1 MNEDC
6 SENED
11 SEERELEKAYQNVHV
26 NVSTKQWTQLNIPS
40 IIFSQQI
47 KTEYKLMSYMPF
59 LRRFSFKW
67 QLIISMLILVPENHC
82 KRYCSFYVGSFS

>member
-1 MNEDC
+1 MSLDVEMNEDC
-6 SENED
+6 GENED

-26 NVSTKQWTQLNIPS
+26 NVSKKQWTWLNIPS

-47 KTEYKLMSYMPF
+47 KTEHKLMSYMPF

-67 QLIISMLILVPENHC
+67 
-82 KRYCSFYVGSFS
+82 

>member
-6 SENED
+6 GENED

-26 NVSTKQWTQLNIPS
+26 NVSKKEWTRLNIPS

-47 KTEYKLMSYMPF
+47 KTEYKLMS
-59 LRRFSFKW
+59 
-67 QLIISMLILVPENHC
+67 
-82 KRYCSFYVGSFS
+82 

>member
-6 SENED
+6 GENED
-11 SEERELEKAYQNVHV
+11 SEERELEKATQNVHV
-26 NVSTKQWTQLNIPS
+26 NVSKKQSTQLKIPR

-47 KTEYKLMSYMPF
+47 KTEYKIMSYMPF

-67 QLIISMLILVPENHC
+67 QLMMPMLILIAENHC
-82 KRYCSFYVGSFS
+82 KSYCSFSLGSFP